1 MPYASGVQTFQPR
14 KVAVVHNSV
23 KTQNNPHWHDLI
35 EKKCREHCG
44 VTPVFF
50 PTTADDHGQGLAC
63 KAVDEGAEM
72 VLALGGDGTVRQ
84 VSAGLANTG
93 VPMGILGMGTG
104 NLLARNLEL
113 PHTDLAASLDA
124 ALTRPVRAI
133 DLGYVRFDESEEIC
147 FTVIIGMGMDA
158 QTMAG
163 TRDRLKDKVGWLAYV
178 ASGALTLVQ
187 PGFQVRA
194 SVDGRRPVITRARTM
209 LVCNCSV
216 LPGGVVLVAD
226 GRIDDGAL
234 DVLMLSPHGIVG
246 WIAVL
251 NHFVTRHRHGHRLV
265 RHATSRTALVMSGS
279 GPILAEVDGDP
290 IGTVTTMRTRVA
302 PGALLVR
309 A

>member
-1 MPYASGVQTFQPR
+1 MHTSQPR
-14 KVAVVHNSV
+14 TVAVIHNSV
-23 KTQNNPHWHDLI
+23 KSANNPQWRALI
-35 EKKCREHCG
+35 ESKCQEHVG
-44 VTPVFF
+44 VTPYFLA
-50 PTTADDHGQGLAC
+50 TTDDDFGQGLAEQ
-63 KAVDEGAEM
+63 AANDGADL
-72 VLALGGDGTVRQ
+72 VLALGGDGTIRQ
-84 VSAGLANTG
+84 VAAGLAGTG

-104 NLLARNLEL
+104 NLLARNLGL
-113 PHTDLAASLDA
+113 PHTDLGASLDA

-163 TRDRLKDKVGWLAYV
+163 TDDRLKDKIGWLAYV
-178 ASGALTLVQ
+178 ASGAQTLIQ
-187 PGFQVRA
+187 RGFQARV
-194 SVDGRRPVITRARTM
+194 SVNGRKPVVTRARTV

-216 LPGGVVLVAD
+216 LPGGVDLVPD
-226 GRIDDGAL
+226 GRIDDGNL
-234 DVLMLSPHGIVG
+234 DVLTLSPHGIVG
-246 WIAVL
+246 WVAVF

-265 RHATSRTALVMSGS
+265 RHATSRTALVKSGS

-290 IGTVTTMRTRVA
+290 VGKVMTMRTRVA